1 MDICINSFSTEN
13 NKKIAHAITRLDYIE
28 DKSELY
34 NYRSLFA
41 HESLLQKKIA
51 DFFKN
56 LSQIVILII
65 TLIGLP
71 AAYYAISIIGLSTK
85 NIYII
90 LSLYFIGILL
100 CICFAFK
107 SKNHK
112 KQCYWYDIL
121 AKHTDYII
129 SEALRKNQITY

>member
-41 HESLLQKKIA
+41 HESLLQKNIA

-90 LSLYFIGILL
+90 LSLYFIGSYYVSVLL
-100 CICFAFK
+100 LNLKTIK
-107 SKNHK
+107 SNV
-112 KQCYWYDIL
+112 
-121 AKHTDYII
+121 TGM
-129 SEALRKNQITY
+129 TF